1 MGFGGL
7 RARTRDAAPVEGLF
21 ATRGRYVHR
30 SRTGRLPSYRVLP
43 FELPPGVRRVA
54 DTRFLVDVDHISTYC
69 GFSLVDGGWHPFL
82 ELLREYER
90 DSGLRYEDSV
100 LCRLY
105 ERFTP
110 ATVGAAIFPS
120 SEDPPA
126 PLDRMPA
133 EHEVMKRL
141 WQLDR
146 RAVGALTAQA
156 PYTPILDGHT
166 RYFGP
171 KTPAAGTEHFD
182 RVIDL
187 YESVRRHGYD
197 PARFGGGRPR
207 GYFLV
212 RGDDYRF
219 VISRGNHRVPAL
231 RLLGVRQIV
240 ATCRVH
246 HPPVVDERQL
256 RRWTIDEGGA
266 YPRATAEALFDAMFS
281 TTGRERAQEL
291 GLSEGTT

>member
-1 MGFGGL
+1 MALGGARG
-7 RARTRDAAPVEGLF
+7 RARDAAPIDSLL
-21 ATRGRYVHR
+21 ATRGRYLHR
-30 SRTGRLPSYRVLP
+30 SRSGWLPSYQILP
-43 FELPPGVRRVA
+43 FDLPSGVKRVA
-54 DTRFLVDVDHISTYC
+54 DTRFIVDVDRITTYC
-69 GFSLVDGGWHPFL
+69 GFSLADGGWHPFL
-82 ELLREYER
+82 ELLRAYEH
-90 DSGLRYEDSV
+90 DKELPYEDSV

-110 ATVGAAIFPS
+110 ATVAQAVFVVP
-120 SEDPPA
+120 DLPRA

-146 RAVGALTAQA
+146 RAVDAIVAQA
-156 PYTPILDGHT
+156 PYSPILNGHP

-171 KTPAAGTEHFD
+171 KTPTAGREHFD
-182 RVIDL
+182 RVIEL
-187 YESVRRHGYD
+187 YESVKRHGYN

-207 GYFLV
+207 GYFLT

-231 RLLGVRQIV
+231 RLLGIQQIV

-246 HPPVVDERQL
+246 HPPVVDEDQL
-256 RRWTIDEGGA
+256 SRWSLDENGP
-266 YPRATAEALFDAMFS
+266 YPRDTVRALFDAMFS
-281 TTGRERAQEL
+281 ATGSERAQAL
-291 GLSEGTT
+291 GLLEETS

>member
-1 MGFGGL
+1 MALGGI
-7 RARTRDAAPVEGLF
+7 RGRTRDAAPIDALL

-30 SRTGRLPSYRVLP
+30 YRSGWLPSYQVVPFDLPAGVERV
-43 FELPPGVRRVA
+43 G
-54 DTRFLVDVDHISTYC
+54 DTRFLVDVDRITTYC
-69 GFSLVDGGWHPFL
+69 GFSLADVGWHPFL
-82 ELLREYER
+82 ELLGEYDHDR
-90 DSGLRYEDSV
+90 DLRYEDSV
-100 LCRLY
+100 LYRLY

-110 ATVGAAIFPS
+110 ATVAAAVFVTSYPR
-120 SEDPPA
+120 A

-146 RAVGALTAQA
+146 RTVHDLTARA
-156 PYTPILDGHT
+156 PHTPILDGHA

-171 KTPAAGTEHFD
+171 KTPAAGREHFD

-187 YESVRRHGYD
+187 YESVKRHGYH

-207 GYFLV
+207 GYFLT

-219 VISRGNHRVPAL
+219 VMSRGNHRVPAL
-231 RLLGVRQIV
+231 RLLGIQQIV

-246 HPPVVDERQL
+246 HPPVVDEAEL
-256 RRWTIDEGGA
+256 TRWSLEKGGVYSLEIA
-266 YPRATAEALFDAMFS
+266 QELFDAMFS
-281 TTGRERAQEL
+281 ATGRERARSL
-291 GLSEGTT
+291 GLYEGTP